1 MNCPAFKRGMV
12 ERNIELIGSEIDK
25 LTEDLL
31 PLPILADSIGHLKNI
46 TKLTGRMNKSCNFS
60 ARGICY
66 LCIPGNPPQS
76 EIEVVFTSASDT
88 TVMSFTLA
96 VDTAK
101 RLRVVDVF

>member
-1 MNCPAFKRGMV
+1 MV
-12 ERNIELIGSEIDK
+12 ERNIELVGSEIDK

-31 PLPILADSIGHLKNI
+31 PLPIPADSIGHLKNI
-46 TKLTGRMNKSCNFS
+46 TKLTRRMNKSCNFS

-66 LCIPGNPPQS
+66 LCITGNPPQS
-76 EIEVVFTSASDT
+76 EIEVVFRTPKDT